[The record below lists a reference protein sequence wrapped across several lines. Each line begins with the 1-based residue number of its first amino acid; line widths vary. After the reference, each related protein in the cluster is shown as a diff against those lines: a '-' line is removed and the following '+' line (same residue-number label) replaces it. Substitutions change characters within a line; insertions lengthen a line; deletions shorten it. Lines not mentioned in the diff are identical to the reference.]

1 MWLFT
6 NSGFIS
12 IVEKDASHLAVRA
25 RDSLSLSSLAQSYDV
40 EIRSTPTAD
49 YPYRIFIT
57 KDQFKNWL
65 SNQPGQIQYKNFKS
79 EVTTTRG
86 KKFSDAL
93 LKVWSAMHLVED
105 KEARSKDENR

>member
-6 NSGFIS
+6 SSGFIS
-12 IVEKDASHLAVRA
+12 IVEKDADRLAVRA
-25 RDSLSLSSLAQSYDV
+25 RDSLSLSSLAQSYGV

-65 SNQPGQIQYKNFKS
+65 SNQPGQIDYKNFKS
-79 EVTTTRG
+79 EVSITRG
-86 KKFSDAL
+86 KNFANAL
-93 LKVWSAMHLVED
+93 LKVWSAMHAIED
-105 KEARSKDENR
+105 LQARSSNENR

>member
-6 NSGFIS
+6 TSGFIS

-86 KKFSDAL
+86 KKFSDTL

-105 KEARSKDENR
+105 QEARSKDENR

>member
-6 NSGFIS
+6 SSGFIS
-12 IVEKDASHLAVRA
+12 IVEKDADRLAVRA
-25 RDSLSLSSLAQSYDV
+25 RDSLSLSSLAQSYGV

-65 SNQPGQIQYKNFKS
+65 SNQPGQIDYKNFKS
-79 EVTTTRG
+79 EVSITRG
-86 KKFSDAL
+86 KNFANAL
-93 LKVWSAMHLVED
+93 LKVWSAMHAIED
-105 KEARSKDENR
+105 MQARSSNENR

>member
-6 NSGFIS
+6 SSGFIS
-12 IVEKDASHLAVRA
+12 IVEKDADRLAVRA
-25 RDSLSLSSLAQSYDV
+25 RDSLSLSSLAQSYGV

-65 SNQPGQIQYKNFKS
+65 SNQPGQIDYKNFKS
-79 EVTTTRG
+79 EVSITRG
-86 KKFSDAL
+86 KNFANAL
-93 LKVWSAMHLVED
+93 LKVWSAMHAIED
-105 KEARSKDENR
+105 IQARSSNENR

>member
-6 NSGFIS
+6 SSGFIS
-12 IVEKDASHLAVRA
+12 IVEKDADHLAVRA
-25 RDSLSLSSLAQSYDV
+25 RDVLSLSSLAQSYGV

-65 SNQPGQIQYKNFKS
+65 SNQPGQIEYKNFKS
-79 EVTTTRG
+79 QVSITRG
-86 KKFSDAL
+86 KKFAHAL
-93 LKVWSAMHLVED
+93 HEVWSAMHLVED
-105 KEARSKDENR
+105 KQARSSNENR

>member
-6 NSGFIS
+6 SSGFIS
-12 IVEKDASHLAVRA
+12 IVEKDADRLAVRA
-25 RDSLSLSSLAQSYDV
+25 RDSLSLSSLAQSYGV

-65 SNQPGQIQYKNFKS
+65 SNQPGQIEYKNFKS
-79 EVTTTRG
+79 EVSITRG
-86 KKFSDAL
+86 KNFANAL
-93 LKVWSAMHLVED
+93 LKVWSEMHAIED
-105 KEARSKDENR
+105 IQARSSNENR

>member
-6 NSGFIS
+6 SSGFIS
-12 IVEKDASHLAVRA
+12 IVEKDADHLAVRA
-25 RDSLSLSSLAQSYDV
+25 RDSLSLSSLAQSYGV

-65 SNQPGQIQYKNFKS
+65 SNQPGQIEYKNFKS
-79 EVTTTRG
+79 QVSITRG
-86 KKFSDAL
+86 KNFANAL
-93 LKVWSAMHLVED
+93 LKVWSTMHAVED
-105 KEARSKDENR
+105 KQARSSNENR